1 MVASNT
7 WSGYLSDIIQSINA
21 AKEER
26 ILRYVQDEAPQ
37 YKILMKY
44 RHEFLSGISP
54 AASKMDIEVAL
65 HKELFQ
71 REQRLKQDGSKIIK
85 EAEKIEDYEGYH
97 RRFAEFMDNYNELGV
112 SALAQYVAHRKIIL
126 EFLSSSISKDASTG
140 KYPLEKAVHNLIFP
154 MRETSDDLPYYQQ
167 NLWLIDE
174 RLTYHSFIASDKPL
188 ASLNTFESTSAKRPD
203 IFIFDRKIA
212 FAEGEQPITSI
223 IVVEFKRPQRDDY
236 KADDN
241 PLTQAF
247 DMVTEVRSGRFLD
260 HKGRPISVAS
270 ETIPAYCYVI
280 CDLTPSFDKVLLDMD
295 AENTPDRQG
304 YYGYHRR
311 RRVYYEVIDYNKL
324 LRDAQKRN
332 RSFFRQTEHF
342 G

>member
-1 MVASNT
+1 MERD
-7 WSGYLSDIIQSINA
+7 LSDIIQSINA

-54 AASKMDIEVAL
+54 AASKMDIEAAL

-247 DMVTEVRSGRFLD
+247 DMVTEEEA
-260 HKGRPISVAS
+260 VAS
-270 ETIPAYCYVI
+270 SITRA
-280 CDLTPSFDKVLLDMD
+280 DLS
-295 AENTPDRQG
+295 R
-304 YYGYHRR
+304 
-311 RRVYYEVIDYNKL
+311 
-324 LRDAQKRN
+324 
-332 RSFFRQTEHF
+332 
-342 G
+342 